1 MSIDMVKWLYVAAAF
16 YFLNSLIHQLNKNK
30 MKLSK
35 EYEKFIYVF
44 VIVTLWILLFVQDI
58 WVVMLMLTGMAAFAF
73 SIIQSIKNDEK
84 KQ

>member
-1 MSIDMVKWLYVAAAF
+1 
-16 YFLNSLIHQLNKNK
+16 